1 MKDQF
6 GRNIHYLRL
15 SVTDRCNLRCRY
27 CMPKEGIQKERH
39 DEILSFE
46 EILQLVSLFVK
57 AGIDKIR
64 LTGGEPLVRKKLPNL
79 IEAINRENSIRDF
92 SITTNG
98 ILLKH
103 HAREILDA
111 GISRINISLDTMKA
125 YKFREIAQIG
135 DLKDVLEGIATV
147 QALGFKPIKIN
158 TVLIKGVNDDE
169 IEDFI
174 NLTRH
179 EDLEVR
185 FIELM
190 PVGGNRGYSRTHFMP
205 NTEVLKRCPDL
216 IPISGT
222 DKSSTASKY
231 VIPGYRGR
239 VGLISPN
246 SHKFC
251 GACNRVRLTADGK
264 MKTCLLSNEEVDL
277 KSALRRNV
285 SVEELIRKNIF
296 LKPGDHHLET
306 GGFVTRNMSAIG
318 G

>member
-1 MKDQF
+1 MRDQF
-6 GRNIHYLRL
+6 GRNINYLRL

-27 CMPKEGIQKERH
+27 CMPKEGILKECH

-46 EILQLVSLFVK
+46 EILRLVSLFTR

-79 IEAINRENSIRDF
+79 IEAINQENSIRDF

-98 ILLKH
+98 LLLKH
-103 HAREILDA
+103 QAKDILNA
-111 GISRINISLDTMKA
+111 GISRINISLDTMNPL
-125 YKFREIAQIG
+125 KFREIARIG
-135 DLKDVLEGIATV
+135 ELKDVLDGIETV
-147 QALGFKPIKIN
+147 KRLGFKPIKIN

-174 NLTRH
+174 NLTRD
-179 EDLEVR
+179 EDLEIR

-190 PVGGNRGYSRTHFMP
+190 PVGGIRAYSRTHFMP
-205 NTEVLKRCPDL
+205 NTEVLRRVQEL
-216 IPISGT
+216 IPIADT
-222 DKSSTASKY
+222 DKASTASKY
-231 VIPGYRGR
+231 VIPGFRGR

-264 MKTCLLSNEEVDL
+264 MKPCLLSNDDSRAL
-277 KSALRRNV
+277 K
-285 SVEELIRKNIF
+285 IYF
-296 LKPGDHHLET
+296 
-306 GGFVTRNMSAIG
+306 
-318 G
+318 